1 MLSAQKQPEKKKKLQ
16 KKYQSGVR
24 PFMQN
29 LRGKAKLQ
37 FFLQYLWDYYKLPLA
52 AAAIALYIALYAVY
66 GHFTHKDTV
75 LYTALVNVA
84 VGETLTEELS
94 SRFLTAQNLNTNANT
109 FRLYSGLYLTD
120 DKNNIYHEYTY
131 ASRLKILASI
141 DAEQLDVALMDKK
154 AFDAFSQNG
163 YLSDIDEL
171 LAEEVPAL
179 HQQLAPYFVTN
190 TVILEDNSEDLLL
203 DDSAVYHAETAEYP
217 MGLDLSASPLIQ
229 KGGFQETVYLG
240 IIKNSPRMHT
250 VFDYLEYLFKLNSS
264 SLYK

>member
-1 MLSAQKQPEKKKKLQ
+1 MLSAQKQPHKEKKLQ
-16 KKYQSGVR
+16 KEYLSQAR

-37 FFLQYLWDYYKLPLA
+37 FCLQYLWDYYKLPLT

-66 GHFTHKDTV
+66 GRFTHKDTV
-75 LYTALVNVA
+75 LYAALVNVA

-120 DKNNIYHEYTY
+120 DENNIYHEYTY

-141 DAEQLDVALMDKK
+141 DAERLDVVLMDKK
-154 AFDAFSQNG
+154 AFDTFSQNG
-163 YLSDIDEL
+163 YLYNLDEL
-171 LAEEVPAL
+171 LAEKVPEL

-203 DDSAVYHAETAEYP
+203 DGSAVYHAETESYP
-217 MGLDLSASPLIQ
+217 MGLDLSASPMIQ

-240 IIKNSPRMHT
+240 IIKNSPRIHT
-250 VFDYLEYLFKLNSS
+250 VFDYLEYLFV
-264 SLYK
+264 

>member
-66 GHFTHKDTV
+66 GHFTHKDTA
-75 LYTALVNVA
+75 LYAALVNVA

-120 DKNNIYHEYTY
+120 DENSIYHEYTY

-141 DAEQLDVALMDKK
+141 DAEQLDVALMNKE

-203 DDSAVYHAETAEYP
+203 DSSAVYHAETEDYP

>member
-1 MLSAQKQPEKKKKLQ
+1 MLSAQKHPEKEKKSQ
-16 KKYQSGVR
+16 KIKQSQAR

-29 LRGKAKLQ
+29 LHGKAKLQ
-37 FFLQYLWDYYKLPLA
+37 FCLQYLWDYYKLPLA

-120 DKNNIYHEYTY
+120 DENSIYHEYTY

-141 DAEQLDVALMDKK
+141 DAEQLDVALMNKE

-163 YLSDIDEL
+163 YLYNLDKL

-190 TVILEDNSEDLLL
+190 TEILEDNSEELLL
-203 DDSAVYHAETAEYP
+203 DSSAVYHAETEDYP

-229 KGGFQETVYLG
+229 KAGFQETVYLG

-250 VFDYLEYLFKLNSS
+250 VFDYLEYLFV
-264 SLYK
+264 

>member
-52 AAAIALYIALYAVY
+52 TAAIALYIALYAVY
-66 GHFTHKDTV
+66 GRFTHKDTV
-75 LYTALVNVA
+75 LYAALVNVA

-120 DKNNIYHEYTY
+120 DENNIYHEYTY

-141 DAEQLDVALMDKK
+141 DAEQLDVALMNKE

-163 YLSDIDEL
+163 YLSNLDEL
-171 LAEEVPAL
+171 LAEEVPEL
-179 HQQLAPYFVTN
+179 YQQLAPYFVTN

-203 DDSAVYHAETAEYP
+203 DGSAVYHAETESYP
-217 MGLDLSASPLIQ
+217 MGLDLSASPMIQ

-240 IIKNSPRMHT
+240 IIKNSPRIHT
-250 VFDYLEYLFKLNSS
+250 VFDYLEYLFV
-264 SLYK
+264 

>member
-1 MLSAQKQPEKKKKLQ
+1 MLSAQKQPEKKKNLQ

-66 GHFTHKDTV
+66 GHFTHKDTA
-75 LYTALVNVA
+75 LYAALVNVA

-120 DKNNIYHEYTY
+120 DENSIYHEYTY

-163 YLSDIDEL
+163 YLYNLDDL

-203 DDSAVYHAETAEYP
+203 GDAAVYHAETAAYP

-240 IIKNSPRMHT
+240 IIKNSPRIHT
-250 VFDYLEYLFKLNSS
+250 VFDYLEYLFV
-264 SLYK
+264 

>member
-1 MLSAQKQPEKKKKLQ
+1 MLSAQKQPHKEKKLQ
-16 KKYQSGVR
+16 KEYLSQAR

-37 FFLQYLWDYYKLPLA
+37 FCLQYLWDYYKLPLT
-52 AAAIALYIALYAVY
+52 AAAIALYIVLYAVY
-66 GHFTHKDTV
+66 GRLTHKDTV
-75 LYTALVNVA
+75 LYAALVNVA

-94 SRFLTAQNLNTNANT
+94 SCFLTAQNLDTNADT

-120 DKNNIYHEYTY
+120 DKNNIYHQYTY

-141 DAEQLDVALMDKK
+141 DAERLDVALMDKK
-154 AFDAFSQNG
+154 AFDTFSQNG
-163 YLSDIDEL
+163 YLYNLDEL
-171 LAEEVPAL
+171 LAEEVPEL

-203 DDSAVYHAETAEYP
+203 DGSAVYHAETESYP

-240 IIKNSPRMHT
+240 IIKNSPRIHT
-250 VFDYLEYLFKLNSS
+250 VFDYLEYLFV
-264 SLYK
+264 

>member
-1 MLSAQKQPEKKKKLQ
+1 MLSSQKQPEKEKKLQ
-16 KKYQSGVR
+16 KEYQSEAR
-24 PFMQN
+24 PFMQS
-29 LRGKAKLQ
+29 LHGKARLR
-37 FFLQYLWDYYKLPLA
+37 FCLQYLWDYYKLPLA
-52 AAAIALYIALYAVY
+52 AAAIALYIAIYAVY

-94 SRFLTAQNLNTNANT
+94 SHFLTAQNLNTDANT

-120 DKNNIYHEYTY
+120 DENNIYHEYTY

-141 DAEQLDVALMDKK
+141 DAEQLDVALMNQE
-154 AFDAFSQNG
+154 AFDAFSRNG
-163 YLSDIDEL
+163 YLSNLDEL

-190 TVILEDNSEDLLL
+190 TVILEDNSEELLL
-203 DDSAVYHAETAEYP
+203 DDSAVYHAETATYP

-240 IIKNSPRMHT
+240 IIKNSPRIHT
-250 VFDYLEYLFKLNSS
+250 VFDYLEYLFI
-264 SLYK
+264 

>member
-66 GHFTHKDTV
+66 GHFTHKDTA
-75 LYTALVNVA
+75 LYAALVNVA

-120 DKNNIYHEYTY
+120 DENSIYHEYTY

-141 DAEQLDVALMDKK
+141 DAEQLDVALMDKE

-163 YLSDIDEL
+163 YLYNLDEL

-203 DDSAVYHAETAEYP
+203 GDAAVYHAKTAAYP

-240 IIKNSPRMHT
+240 IIKNSPRIHT
-250 VFDYLEYLFKLNSS
+250 VFDYLEYLFV
-264 SLYK
+264 

>member
-66 GHFTHKDTV
+66 GRFTHKDTV
-75 LYTALVNVA
+75 LYAALVNVA

-120 DKNNIYHEYTY
+120 DENNIYHEYTY

-141 DAEQLDVALMDKK
+141 DAEQLDVALMNKE

-163 YLSDIDEL
+163 YLSNLDEL
-171 LAEEVPAL
+171 LAEEVPEL

-203 DDSAVYHAETAEYP
+203 DDSADYHAETESYP
-217 MGLDLSASPLIQ
+217 MGMDLSASPMIQ

-240 IIKNSPRMHT
+240 IIKNSPRIHT
-250 VFDYLEYLFKLNSS
+250 VFDYLEYLFV
-264 SLYK
+264 

>member
-66 GHFTHKDTV
+66 GHFTHKDTA
-75 LYTALVNVA
+75 LYAALVNVA

-120 DKNNIYHEYTY
+120 DENSIYHEYTY

-141 DAEQLDVALMDKK
+141 DAEQLDVALMDKE

-203 DDSAVYHAETAEYP
+203 DSSAVYHAETEDYP

-240 IIKNSPRMHT
+240 IIKNSPRIHT

>member
-75 LYTALVNVA
+75 LYAALVNVA

-120 DKNNIYHEYTY
+120 DENNIYHEYTY

-141 DAEQLDVALMDKK
+141 DAEQLDVALMNKE

-163 YLSDIDEL
+163 YLSNLD
-171 LAEEVPAL
+171 
-179 HQQLAPYFVTN
+179 
-190 TVILEDNSEDLLL
+190 DNSEDLLL
-203 DDSAVYHAETAEYP
+203 DGSAVYHAETESYP
-217 MGLDLSASPLIQ
+217 MGLDLSASPMIQ

-240 IIKNSPRMHT
+240 IIKNSPRIHT
-250 VFDYLEYLFKLNSS
+250 VFDYLEYLFV
-264 SLYK
+264 

>member
-1 MLSAQKQPEKKKKLQ
+1 MLTAQKQPEKEKKLQ
-16 KKYQSGVR
+16 KEYQSETR

-29 LRGKAKLQ
+29 LNGKAKLQ
-37 FFLQYLWDYYKLPLA
+37 FCLQYLWDYYKLPIA

-66 GHFTHKDTV
+66 GRFTHKDTA
-75 LYTALVNVA
+75 LYAALVNVV

-141 DAEQLDVALMDKK
+141 DAEQLDVAIMNRE

-163 YLSDIDEL
+163 YLSNLDEL
-171 LAEEVPAL
+171 LAAEVPEL
-179 HQQLAPYFVTN
+179 HQEIAPYFVTN

-240 IIKNSPRMHT
+240 IIKNSPRIHT
-250 VFDYLEYLFKLNSS
+250 VFDYLEYLFV
-264 SLYK
+264 

>member
-1 MLSAQKQPEKKKKLQ
+1 
-16 KKYQSGVR
+16 
-24 PFMQN
+24 MQN

-66 GHFTHKDTV
+66 GHFTHKDTA
-75 LYTALVNVA
+75 LYAALVNVA

-120 DKNNIYHEYTY
+120 DENSIYHEYTY

-141 DAEQLDVALMDKK
+141 DAEQLDVALMDKE

-203 DDSAVYHAETAEYP
+203 DSSAVYHAETEDYP
-217 MGLDLSASPLIQ
+217 MRLDLSASPLIQ

>member
-66 GHFTHKDTV
+66 GHFTHKDTA
-75 LYTALVNVA
+75 LYAALVNVA

-120 DKNNIYHEYTY
+120 DENSIYHEYTY

-141 DAEQLDVALMDKK
+141 DAEQLDVALMDKE

-203 DDSAVYHAETAEYP
+203 DSSAVYHAETEDYP

-250 VFDYLEYLFKLNSS
+250 VFDYLEYLFI
-264 SLYK
+264 

>member
-52 AAAIALYIALYAVY
+52 AAAIALYIALYAVF
-66 GHFTHKDTV
+66 GHFTHKDTA
-75 LYTALVNVA
+75 LYAALVNVA

-120 DKNNIYHEYTY
+120 DENSIYHEYTY

-141 DAEQLDVALMDKK
+141 DAEQLDVALMDKE

-203 DDSAVYHAETAEYP
+203 DSSAVYHAETEDYP

>member
-16 KKYQSGVR
+16 KKHQSGVR

-66 GHFTHKDTV
+66 GHFTHKDTA
-75 LYTALVNVA
+75 LYAALVNVA

-120 DKNNIYHEYTY
+120 DENSIYHEYTY

-141 DAEQLDVALMDKK
+141 DAEQLDVALMDKE

-203 DDSAVYHAETAEYP
+203 DSSAVYHAETEDYP

>member
-66 GHFTHKDTV
+66 GRFTHKDTA
-75 LYTALVNVA
+75 LYAALVNVV

-120 DKNNIYHEYTY
+120 DENSIYHEYTY

-141 DAEQLDVALMDKK
+141 DAEQLDVAIMNRE

-163 YLSDIDEL
+163 YLSNLDEL
-171 LAEEVPAL
+171 LAAEVPEL
-179 HQQLAPYFVTN
+179 HQEIAPYFVTN

>member
-66 GHFTHKDTV
+66 GHFTHKDTA
-75 LYTALVNVA
+75 LYAALVNVA

-120 DKNNIYHEYTY
+120 DENSIYHEYTY

-141 DAEQLDVALMDKK
+141 DAEQLDVALMDKE

-190 TVILEDNSEDLLL
+190 TVILEDNSEDLIL
-203 DDSAVYHAETAEYP
+203 DSSAVYHAETEDYP

>member
-66 GHFTHKDTV
+66 GHFTHKDTA
-75 LYTALVNVA
+75 LYAALVNVA

-120 DKNNIYHEYTY
+120 DENSIYHEYTY

-141 DAEQLDVALMDKK
+141 DAEQLDVALMDKE

-203 DDSAVYHAETAEYP
+203 DSSAVYHAETEDYP

-240 IIKNSPRMHT
+240 IIKNSPRMNT

>member
-66 GHFTHKDTV
+66 GHFTHKDTA
-75 LYTALVNVA
+75 LYAALVNVA

-120 DKNNIYHEYTY
+120 DENSIYHEYTY

-141 DAEQLDVALMDKK
+141 DAEQLDVALMDKE

-203 DDSAVYHAETAEYP
+203 DSSAVYHAETEDYP

-250 VFDYLEYLFKLNSS
+250 VFDYLEYLFV
-264 SLYK
+264 